1 MRWFPLGSAM
11 TVATFIFD
19 PLCGW
24 CYGASGVLDRMGEEG
39 FGIDLLPIG
48 LPDEARPI
56 EPDFAQ
62 LIWGTDRLV
71 EQHTG
76 QPFTRA
82 YQALL
87 TGGSANLNAWPATL
101 AVIAVARTRPDRQ
114 LAALQA
120 LQIARFVNG
129 RDTGDMVVVETI
141 LREIGLRNAADL
153 VASSNPVLVSAA
165 EAAVIR
171 GRGLLAQHGLDSG
184 PAVLLTAQDGS
195 RLLGPKVL
203 IARAEANRAPS
214 RQGDALE
221 RPGLLVL
228 AKSFVVA

>member
-1 MRWFPLGSAM
+1 M
-11 TVATFIFD
+11 TIATFIFD

-24 CYGASGVLDRMGEEG
+24 CYGASPVLDRMGEEG

-48 LPDEARPI
+48 LPEEARPI
-56 EPDFAQ
+56 EPEFAQ

-87 TGGSANLNAWPATL
+87 GGGSANLDAWPATQAL
-101 AVIAVARTRPDRQ
+101 IAVARTRPDRQ
-114 LAALQA
+114 VAALQA

-129 RDTGDMVVVETI
+129 RDTGDMVVVETV

-153 VASSNPVLVSAA
+153 CAAANPVLVAAA

-171 GRGLLAQHGLDSG
+171 GRGLLAKHAVDGA
-184 PAVLLTAQDGS
+184 PAVLLTGPEGT
-195 RLLGPKVL
+195 RLLSAKVL
-203 IARAEANRAPS
+203 LARAEAQKSRGQPVAAGLQRQHRPARLPS
-214 RQGDALE
+214 FA
-221 RPGLLVL
+221 
-228 AKSFVVA
+228 